1 MFSAQTK
8 RVRPATGRPAETTA
22 RVRHAAERSRRI
34 DERDHLSRGA
44 DVNVLTSVAEF
55 STMNISE
62 SLVGHLLTRNGTKY
76 LIIKANDTSVVAAYR
91 DASGVLQRV
100 NVPLAEALQC
110 LDDLDE
116 VYVAD
121 AVEPE
126 PVEPRFTLVD

>member
-1 MFSAQTK
+1 
-8 RVRPATGRPAETTA
+8 
-22 RVRHAAERSRRI
+22 
-34 DERDHLSRGA
+34 LSRGA

-76 LIIKANDTSVVAAYR
+76 LIIKAHDTSVVAAYR

-100 NVPLAEALQC
+100 NVPLAETLQC